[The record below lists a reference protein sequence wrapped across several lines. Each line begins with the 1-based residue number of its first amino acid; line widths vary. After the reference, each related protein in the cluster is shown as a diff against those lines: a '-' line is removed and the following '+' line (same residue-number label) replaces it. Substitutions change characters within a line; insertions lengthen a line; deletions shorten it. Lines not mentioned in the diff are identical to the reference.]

1 MIYIA
6 SPYSHKD
13 KEVVRRRYWVTAQFT
28 FAGIRQDM
36 PLFSPILHCHDAA
49 QLLNVPT
56 DSKFWGSYNK
66 NMLTHSSHL
75 VVLGLPDWEDSI
87 GVEMEVKAAEEMQVP
102 VYIYTV
108 DNVQTDFTERF
119 LILWESP
126 WTRFKRL
133 QSSVVGKYK
142 VLS

>member
-1 MIYIA
+1 
-6 SPYSHKD
+6 
-13 KEVVRRRYWVTAQFT
+13 
-28 FAGIRQDM
+28 
-36 PLFSPILHCHDAA
+36 
-49 QLLNVPT
+49 
-56 DSKFWGSYNK
+56 
-66 NMLTHSSHL
+66 
-75 VVLGLPDWEDSI
+75 
-87 GVEMEVKAAEEMQVP
+87 MEVKAAEEMQVP